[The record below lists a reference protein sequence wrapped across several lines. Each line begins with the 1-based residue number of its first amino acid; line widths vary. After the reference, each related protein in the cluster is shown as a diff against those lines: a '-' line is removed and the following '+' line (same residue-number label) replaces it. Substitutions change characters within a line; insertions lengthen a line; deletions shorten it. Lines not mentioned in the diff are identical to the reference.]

1 MPESAYSFY
10 VGIDWATAAHQ
21 VAALD
26 PERRLIAERS
36 AAHTG
41 EALAALADWLT
52 ALASEAPERVAVAIE
67 VPRGA
72 VVETLLERGFHVFA
86 LNPKQLDRFRDRH
99 TVAGAKDDR
108 RDAFVLADAL
118 RTDQPAFRRIH
129 PEDPLTV
136 QLRELS
142 RVEDD
147 LVQEF
152 TRLSNR
158 LREQLVRFYPQPLA
172 LSPAV
177 DEPWLW
183 TLLELAPTPAAAQRL
198 TRAKVDRLLRAHRI
212 RRFTADD
219 LMARLQAPALHVAPG
234 TAEAASVHI
243 ALLVPRLRLL
253 RDQRTDCARR
263 IEELLTRLGEDQD
276 VAGQRGEHRD
286 VAILRSLPG
295 VGRTV
300 TATMLA
306 EASRALAARDYHGLR
321 AQAGIAPVTQQSG
334 KRVLVLMRRGCNRRL
349 RYAVYHWGRV
359 AIQGDPKARAHYEQ
373 LRRRGHSHGRALRG
387 VVDRL
392 LAMLMA
398 MLRTRTLYDPKR
410 RHIAAPGAEEQ
421 SA

>member
-10 VGIDWATAAHQ
+10 VGIDWATAVHQ
-21 VAALD
+21 VAVLD
-26 PERRLIAERS
+26 PERRLIAQRS
-36 AAHTG
+36 VAHTG
-41 EALAALADWLT
+41 EALAEFADWLT
-52 ALASEAPERVAVAIE
+52 ALANGAPERVAVAIE

-72 VVETLLERGFHVFA
+72 VVETLLERGFPVFA

-118 RTDQPAFRRIH
+118 RTDRPAFRRVH
-129 PEDPLTV
+129 PQDPLIV

-142 RVEDD
+142 RVEED
-147 LVQEF
+147 LLQEF

-158 LREQLVRFYPQPLA
+158 LREQLLRFYPQPLA
-172 LSPAV
+172 LCPAA

-183 TLLELAPTPAAAQRL
+183 AVLALASTPAAAQRL
-198 TRAKVDRLLRAHRI
+198 TRAKVNKLLRAHHI
-212 RRFTADD
+212 RRFVADA
-219 LMARLQAPALHVAPG
+219 LLTQLQTPALHVAPG

-253 RDQRTDCARR
+253 RDQRADCARR
-263 IEELLTRLGEDQD
+263 IEDLLTRLEEDPD
-276 VAGQRGEHRD
+276 VVGQPVKHRD

-300 TATMLA
+300 AATMLA
-306 EASRALAARDYHGLR
+306 EGGRALAARDYHVLR

-334 KRVLVLMRRGCNRRL
+334 KRALVLMRLGCNRRL
-349 RYAVYHWGRV
+349 RNAVYHWGRV
-359 AIQGDPKARAHYEQ
+359 GIQYDPRARAHYLQ
-373 LRRRGHSHGRALRG
+373 LRQRGHRHGRALRG
-387 VVDRL
+387 VIDRL

-398 MLRTRTLYDPKR
+398 MLRAGTLYDPQR
-410 RHIAAPGAEEQ
+410 RQVGAAPV
-421 SA
+421 